1 MAKIIFTSRYFKN
14 AKSSKLGKLVKYMGT
29 REGVEKLP
37 VGEDH
42 SPSTVNQQRVIKE
55 IISKMPYTK
64 EYPEYKDYENESSK
78 CNASEFIDA
87 AIERNADKVQDSK
100 KLVSY
105 IAERPGVEK
114 LGKHGLFSLS
124 DDKIDLDKVSDEVS
138 NHEGI
143 VWTHVVSL
151 KREDAERLGYN
162 NADEWKS
169 LMRRKVFEIAEAHKI
184 KPSNLKIYA
193 AFHNTTHHPH
203 MHMLVYSN
211 DPNEGY
217 LTKKQIDNLRST
229 FGNDIFRNEQYKLFQ
244 AETLKRDEIKSRMRD
259 ILNKKDISQDDIGIS
274 YKLNDL
280 AKKLEKVDGKKKYGY
295 LPKDIK
301 KDVDNIVKVMAKN
314 PKIQSIYK
322 EWNDINRKKLALYYD
337 SSKKPDVPLEENKE
351 FRSIKNMIIESAL
364 KYNSAPLKHEVSL
377 VQEGIKLLHSLAK
390 LIDDDIDN
398 QLNNFDS
405 KVDRKLRAKINEK
418 KIAQG
423 QKIEGQGYSSMS
435 M

>member
-1 MAKIIFTSRYFKN
+1 MAKIILTSRYFKN
-14 AKSSKLGKLVKYMGT
+14 PKSSKLGKLVSYMGT

-64 EYPEYKDYENESSK
+64 EYPEYKDYEKESSK

-105 IAERPGVEK
+105 IAERPGVQK
-114 LGKHGLFSLS
+114 IGKHGLFSLS

-162 NADEWKS
+162 NADEWKN

-193 AFHNTTHHPH
+193 AFHNTTYHPH
-203 MHMLVYSN
+203 MHMLVYSS

-217 LTKKQIDNLRST
+217 LTKKQLENLRSA

-244 AETLKRDEIKSRMRD
+244 AETLKRDEIKSKVKSLLNEDFIPYEASD
-259 ILNKKDISQDDIGIS
+259 IQYQLEA
-274 YKLNDL
+274 L

-301 KDVDNIVKVMAKN
+301 KDVDNIVKVMATNHSVKLL
-314 PKIQSIYK
+314 YK

-351 FRSIKNMIIESAL
+351 FRSMKNMIIESAL

-377 VQEGIKLLHSLAK
+377 VQECVKLLYSLAK
-390 LIDDDIDN
+390 LIDSDIDN

>member
-1 MAKIIFTSRYFKN
+1 
-14 AKSSKLGKLVKYMGT
+14 
-29 REGVEKLP
+29 
-37 VGEDH
+37 
-42 SPSTVNQQRVIKE
+42 
-55 IISKMPYTK
+55 
-64 EYPEYKDYENESSK
+64 
-78 CNASEFIDA
+78 
-87 AIERNADKVQDSK
+87 
-100 KLVSY
+100 
-105 IAERPGVEK
+105 
-114 LGKHGLFSLS
+114 
-124 DDKIDLDKVSDEVS
+124 
-138 NHEGI
+138 
-143 VWTHVVSL
+143 
-151 KREDAERLGYN
+151 
-162 NADEWKS
+162 
-169 LMRRKVFEIAEAHKI
+169 
-184 KPSNLKIYA
+184 
-193 AFHNTTHHPH
+193 
-203 MHMLVYSN
+203 MHMLVYSS

-217 LTKKQIDNLRST
+217 LTKKQLENLRST

-259 ILNKKDISQDDIGIS
+259 ILNKYDISQDDIGIS

-377 VQEGIKLLHSLAK
+377 VQEGVKLLHSLAK
-390 LIDDDIDN
+390 LIDSDIDN
-398 QLNNFDS
+398 QLNNLDS

>member
-1 MAKIIFTSRYFKN
+1 
-14 AKSSKLGKLVKYMGT
+14 
-29 REGVEKLP
+29 
-37 VGEDH
+37 
-42 SPSTVNQQRVIKE
+42 
-55 IISKMPYTK
+55 
-64 EYPEYKDYENESSK
+64 
-78 CNASEFIDA
+78 
-87 AIERNADKVQDSK
+87 
-100 KLVSY
+100 
-105 IAERPGVEK
+105 
-114 LGKHGLFSLS
+114 
-124 DDKIDLDKVSDEVS
+124 
-138 NHEGI
+138 
-143 VWTHVVSL
+143 VSL

-162 NADEWKS
+162 NADAWKS

-203 MHMLVYSN
+203 MHMLVYSS

-259 ILNKKDISQDDIGIS
+259 ILNKYDISQDDIGIS

-390 LIDDDIDN
+390 LIDSDIDN
-398 QLNNFDS
+398 QLNNLDS

-423 QKIEGQGYSSMS
+423 QKVEGQGYSSMS